1 MQSKNELL
9 ILLKEN
15 NSWEKKYKSLLQLG
29 KLVKSMPLEK
39 KNDENLISG
48 CENDVWLCITL
59 DNGKVN
65 INLYSESRLINGIIY
80 LLLEFLQNQSLDI
93 LINRDLSD
101 ILKAYDLPNTLS
113 ATKMSGI
120 DSIIKSIEQ
129 KLIEL

>member
-15 NSWEKKYKSLLQLG
+15 HSWEKKYKSLLQLG
-29 KLVKSMPLEK
+29 KLVKSIPLEK
-39 KNDENLISG
+39 KIDENLISG
-48 CENDVWLCITL
+48 CENDVWLNMTI
-59 DNGKVN
+59 DNEIVN
-65 INLYSESRLINGIIY
+65 IDLYSESRLINGIIY
-80 LLLEFLQNQSLDI
+80 LLLDFIQNQSLDI
-93 LINRDLSD
+93 LRKSDLSN
-101 ILKAYDLPNTLS
+101 ILKAYNLPNTLS

>member
-9 ILLKEN
+9 ILLKSN

-29 KLVKSMPLEK
+29 KLVESIPLEK

-48 CENDVWLCITL
+48 CENNVWLSITL
-59 DNGKVN
+59 DDEKLN
-65 INLYSESRLINGIIY
+65 IYLYSESRLINGIIY
-80 LLLEFLQNQSLDI
+80 LLLDFIQNQSLDF
-93 LINRDLSD
+93 LKKSDLSN
-101 ILKAYDLPNTLS
+101 ILKAYDLPSTLS

-120 DSIIKSIEQ
+120 ESILKSIEK